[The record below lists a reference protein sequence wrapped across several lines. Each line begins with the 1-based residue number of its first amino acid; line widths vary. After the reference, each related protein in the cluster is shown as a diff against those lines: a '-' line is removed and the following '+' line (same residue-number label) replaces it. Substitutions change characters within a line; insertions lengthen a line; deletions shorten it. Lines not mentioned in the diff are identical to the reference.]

1 MSSGVDSSDFHFFG
15 SFIDRF
21 AQRGELSW
29 RYDDRCRVPGD
40 SVLED
45 RDLSIDVGFR
55 LSTELRHVNT
65 KGLSG
70 LARSSEHD
78 LPEGGRC
85 IFDDDRNG
93 RFFRGRDCL
102 DRTGNKGCSKQTE
115 SDAVRERT
123 KEFHGGVLSLLTRR
137 KCVLHPA
144 RAALTVPD
152 LFIYKIT
159 VLSP

>member
-1 MSSGVDSSDFHFFG
+1 M
-15 SFIDRF
+15 
-21 AQRGELSW
+21 
-29 RYDDRCRVPGD
+29 
-40 SVLED
+40 
-45 RDLSIDVGFR
+45 
-55 LSTELRHVNT
+55 STELRHVNT
-65 KGLSG
+65 KVLSG

-123 KEFHGGVLSLLTRR
+123 KEFNGGVISLLTRPN
-137 KCVLHPA
+137 CVLHRPSA
-144 RAALTVPD
+144 SLPSPD
-152 LFIYKIT
+152 LFT
-159 VLSP
+159 FTL